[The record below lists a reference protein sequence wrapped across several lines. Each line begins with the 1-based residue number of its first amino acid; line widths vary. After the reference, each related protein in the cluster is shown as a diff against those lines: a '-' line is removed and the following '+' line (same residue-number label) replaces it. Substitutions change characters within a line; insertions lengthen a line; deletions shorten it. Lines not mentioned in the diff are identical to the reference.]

1 MLVRHFKFLCDD
13 TEPMKLYTPPTGMS
27 LSKPREIMMKDK
39 EDWRVTIHEITKSR
53 TRLND

>member
-1 MLVRHFKFLCDD
+1 MLVRHFKFLCDE

-27 LSKPREIMMKDK
+27 LNKPWEMMMKDK
-39 EDWRVTIHEITKSR
+39 EDWRATIHEITKSR